1 MLTLVFD
8 TCFNK
13 TYIVLRKNDDIL
25 ANLVI
30 ESTDLNYHSV
40 YLIPKIRDILK
51 ENNLLIKD
59 LDAIGVN
66 IGPGSFTGIR
76 AGITIARVLAQ
87 QTNIKLVGVTSLQIL
102 SKLNQKDK
110 KTIVVTDAR
119 KNNVYYAE
127 YLNNS
132 SLNSVEPVLMEKDEL
147 LTKISDDCVVISDNS
162 ICSYLSEKGIS
173 STSYEAC
180 DENLGLFLSD
190 IVYSM
195 LLSSNDDYN
204 WAKVKPLYI
213 QKPSITK
220 PKELKN
226 E

>member
-8 TCFNK
+8 TCFTK
-13 TYIVLRKNDDIL
+13 SYIVLKEDGCVLNST
-25 ANLVI
+25 VI
-30 ESTDLNYHSV
+30 ESTDTNYHSV
-40 YLIPKIRDILK
+40 FLIPKIRDILK

-87 QTNIKLVGVTSLQIL
+87 QVDTKLVGVSSLEIL
-102 SKLNQKDK
+102 SKLNNTNK

-119 KNNVYYAE
+119 KNNVYYSE
-127 YLNNS
+127 YLNGS
-132 SLNSVEPVLMEKDEL
+132 VVVEPCLIEKESL
-147 LTKISDDCVVISDNS
+147 LGRIKSDSVVISDFS
-162 ICSYLSEKGIS
+162 IQNYLAENGFVAIN
-173 STSYEAC
+173 YEATV
-180 DENLGLFLSD
+180 ENLGLFLSD
-190 IVYSM
+190 IVSKK
-195 LLSSNDDYN
+195 LLNLHDDYN
-204 WAKVKPLYI
+204 WAKIKPLYI

-226 E
+226 V

>member
-8 TCFNK
+8 TCFTK
-13 TYIVLRKNDDIL
+13 SYIVLKKDDCVLNSTI
-25 ANLVI
+25 I
-30 ESTDLNYHSV
+30 ESTDTNYHSV
-40 YLIPKIRDILK
+40 FLIPKIRDILK

-87 QTNIKLVGVTSLQIL
+87 QVNTKLVGVSSLEIL
-102 SKLNQKDK
+102 SKLNTNSN

-119 KNNVYYAE
+119 KNNVYYSE

-132 SLNSVEPVLMEKDEL
+132 VVVEPCLIEKESL
-147 LTKISDDCVVISDNS
+147 LERIISDSVVVSDFSIYNYLGDNNIRSINYENS
-162 ICSYLSEKGIS
+162 N
-173 STSYEAC
+173 
-180 DENLGLFLSD
+180 ENLGLFLSD
-190 IVYSM
+190 IVSSK
-195 LLSSNDDYN
+195 LLNEQDDFN

-220 PKELKN
+220 PKEIKL
-226 E
+226 

>member
-1 MLTLVFD
+1 MKTLVFD

-13 TYIVLRKNDDIL
+13 SYIVMNIDGKII
-25 ANLVI
+25 ANEQI
-30 ESTDLNYHSV
+30 ESTDSNYHSA

-51 ENNLLIKD
+51 LNNIKISD

-87 QTNIKLVGVTSLQIL
+87 QTNIKLVGITSLEIL
-102 SKLNQKDK
+102 SKINETDSE
-110 KTIVVTDAR
+110 TIVLLDAR
-119 KNNVYYAE
+119 KNKVYFARYNGNTEIIAPQLIDKDDIE
-127 YLNNS
+127 LYIKKDSTIITDNTIAQFLNKKNIS
-132 SLNSVEPVLMEKDEL
+132 SINYEQKDNKL
-147 LTKISDDCVVISDNS
+147 GMI
-162 ICSYLSEKGIS
+162 LSEIVSKRLENKG
-173 STSYEAC
+173 
-180 DENLGLFLSD
+180 N
-190 IVYSM
+190 
-195 LLSSNDDYN
+195 DYN

-220 PKELKN
+220 PKENKN